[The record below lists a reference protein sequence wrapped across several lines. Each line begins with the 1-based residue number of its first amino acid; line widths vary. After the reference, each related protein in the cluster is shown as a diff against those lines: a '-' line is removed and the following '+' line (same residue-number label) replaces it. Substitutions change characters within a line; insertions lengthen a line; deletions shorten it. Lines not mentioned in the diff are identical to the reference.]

1 MKNRKIKL
9 LICITLVFIT
19 LTSATNAINLNLKKN
34 SNNNLKICS
43 IEDDVP
49 VWKIGETWTFI
60 VNTIDQ
66 ISPSGHLQISIGDL
80 PLKVTA
86 DTGLSYNVEFKA
98 NFNGFYE
105 TPQEQ
110 DPYIKAIFKNSKIEG
125 DISFRKTDLGIEEI
139 NIKLSGGLGFNI
151 DSSSLPFPIP
161 SIPLPYTININ
172 LEFDNGLALYDFP
185 LDINKIWNLAQT
197 NLIINGNMHS
207 LWLYLINFMNK
218 IYQFLDP
225 EIASLL
231 PVIDIKE
238 ALEQIMGSNIIS
250 FPEMPGFFVCLNKET
265 RTVAAGS
272 FQAYNISLL
281 GVGNIYYAPEIGN
294 FIEIS
299 LSTFKME
306 LKKHA
311 ISSDTNY
318 KE

>member
-1 MKNRKIKL
+1 MKNRIIKL
-9 LICITLVFIT
+9 LICITLVFTI
-19 LTSATNAINLNLKKN
+19 LTSTTNAINLNFKK
-34 SNNNLKICS
+34 NNLKICS

-66 ISPSGHLQISIGDL
+66 ISESGHLQISIGDL
-80 PLKVTA
+80 PLKVTG
-86 DTGLSYNVEFKA
+86 DSGLSYQVEFKT

-110 DPYIKAIFKNSKIEG
+110 DPYIKANFKNSKMEG

-139 NIKLSGGLGFNI
+139 NIKLSGGLGLNI
-151 DSSSLPFPIP
+151 DSSSLPFPFP

-172 LEFDNGLALYDFP
+172 LNFDNGLALFDFP

-207 LWLYLINFMNK
+207 LWLYLINFINK
-218 IYQFLDP
+218 IYPIIDP

-238 ALEQIMGSNIIS
+238 ALELMLGSNIIS
-250 FPEMPGFFVCLNKET
+250 FPEIPMFFACLNKEM

-272 FQAYNISLL
+272 FEAYNITLL
-281 GVGNIYYAPEIGN
+281 GVGNIYYAPEMGN
-294 FIEIS
+294 FIDIS
-299 LSTFKME
+299 LSNFKME
-306 LKKHA
+306 LKKHTTS
-311 ISSDTNY
+311 IDTCI